1 MSRTGGTGGR
11 RSDRRWL
18 AAGAGVTLLWLAMS
32 AAHAGLYSKTYQF
45 KPNVALDV
53 GTTTQDG
60 LRIDTIRFDVPTA
73 VGGKLLQTRGLLR
86 AEVAISNVS
95 SATRRVGIA
104 FALFDAEARLVG
116 VASGGSQVAGLKAGR
131 QQTYHLA
138 FDSVNAEAFKATTF
152 QISVEAR

>member
-1 MSRTGGTGGR
+1 MSETGVTGGR
-11 RSDRRWL
+11 PADRRWL
-18 AAGAGVTLLWLAMS
+18 VVGAGAGLLWLGMS
-32 AAHAGLYSKTYQF
+32 AAHAGLFSKTYQF
-45 KPNVALDV
+45 KQNVTLDV

-60 LRIDTIRFDVPTA
+60 LRIDTIHFDVPSA
-73 VGGKLLQTRGLLR
+73 VGGKLLRTRGLLR
-86 AEVAISNVS
+86 AEVAISNAS
-95 SATRRVGIA
+95 SATRQVGIA

-152 QISVEAR
+152 QVSVEAR